1 MIQSMKRAKS
11 IIASTDRAVM
21 NLNHKPIVQIGQK
34 NALEHAKNVS
44 TALKEAARRARFSRR
59 SKRATGADGFKAG
72 RRARLIRLAMI
83 ISFFL
88 TFIIPTLTI
97 ATYYIYFASN
107 QYMSEA
113 QFTVAGSMMPSAD
126 GMPSLGGIPAI
137 AIIQDTQIV
146 TNYVVSRAALEKLET
161 NVKLRDLYSKPTTD
175 WYARFD
181 PKKSIE
187 KFITYWKGMVSTS
200 IKMPSGI
207 VTLQVRAFSPDDA
220 KLIADALVTDSE
232 LLINE
237 MDQRMHNDAVKG
249 AEQQVASASSK
260 LADTRLAL
268 ENARNNS
275 GILDAI
281 KTADSINGI
290 LNGVKSSL
298 LQLQQEYQTQLK
310 VVSSSAPQMRLL
322 KSRIDAT
329 AIQINELEA
338 QLTQKSGSTDP
349 TLSRAVSQFASL
361 DLEHKI
367 AERLYAGALTA
378 LEIARLTA
386 QKRMMYLTTFIRP
399 QAPQDSEYPRR
410 TTNTFMAI
418 FICLIVWGIICMILS
433 IIRKRLL

>member
-1 MIQSMKRAKS
+1 
-11 IIASTDRAVM
+11 M
-21 NLNHKPIVQIGQK
+21 NPNDKPIIQITPKTALQHAQK
-34 NALEHAKNVS
+34 VS

-59 SKRATGADGFKAG
+59 SRRASNTDGFVSG
-72 RRARLIRLAMI
+72 RRAKFIRLLMTL
-83 ISFFL
+83 SFFL
-88 TFIIPTLTI
+88 VFAIPTI
-97 ATYYIYFASN
+97 CFAAYFAFFASD
-107 QYMSEA
+107 QYVSEA
-113 QFTVAGSMMPSAD
+113 QFTVAGSIMPSAD
-126 GMPSLGGIPAI
+126 GIPSLGGIPAI

-146 TNYVVSRAALEKLET
+146 TNYVVSRAALEKLEST
-161 NVKLRDLYSKPTTD
+161 VKLRQLYSKPNID
-175 WYARFD
+175 WYAKFNTE
-181 PKKSIE
+181 KSIE
-187 KFITYWKGMVSTS
+187 KLLTYWKGMVSAT

-232 LLINE
+232 HLINE

-249 AEQQVASASSK
+249 AEQQVASATSK

-386 QKRMMYLTTFIRP
+386 QKRMMYLTTFISP
-399 QAPQDSEYPRR
+399 QAPQDAEFPRR
-410 TTNTFMAI
+410 TTSTLMAG
-418 FICLIVWGIICMILS
+418 FVCLMLWGIICLMLNA
-433 IIRKRLL
+433 IRKRLL

>member
-1 MIQSMKRAKS
+1 
-11 IIASTDRAVM
+11 
-21 NLNHKPIVQIGQK
+21 
-34 NALEHAKNVS
+34 VS
-44 TALKEAARRARFSRR
+44 
-59 SKRATGADGFKAG
+59 G
-72 RRARLIRLAMI
+72 RRTKFIHLLMTM
-83 ISFFL
+83 SFILVFAV
-88 TFIIPTLTI
+88 PTI
-97 ATYYIYFASN
+97 CVAAYFAFFASD
-107 QYMSEA
+107 QYISEA

-126 GMPSLGGIPAI
+126 GFGSLGGIPAI
-137 AIIQDTQIV
+137 AVIQDTQIV
-146 TNYVVSRAALEKLET
+146 TNYVVSRAALEKLEAS
-161 NVKLRDLYSKPTTD
+161 VKIRQLYSKPTID
-175 WYARFD
+175 WYAKFNAD
-181 PKKSIE
+181 KSIE
-187 KFITYWKGMVSTS
+187 KLLTYWKGMVSVS

-232 LLINE
+232 HLINE
-237 MDQRMHNDAVKG
+237 MDQRMHNDSVKG

-275 GILDAI
+275 GILDAV
-281 KTADSINGI
+281 KTADSINAI

-310 VVSSSAPQMRLL
+310 VVSPSAPQMRLL

-338 QLTQKSGSTDP
+338 QLTQKSGSSDP
-349 TLSRAVSQFASL
+349 TLSRAVSQFAAL

-399 QAPQDSEYPRR
+399 QAPQDAEYPRR
-410 TTNTFMAI
+410 ITTTLMASFI
-418 FICLIVWGIICMILS
+418 FLVLWGIICLMLNT
-433 IIRKRLL
+433 IRKRLL